1 MKPELVTNSGRIINI
16 LNPKPEDFC
25 LNDIAFGL
33 SRQLRFNGLTVLPY
47 TVAQHSVIVSKLCIS
62 PKAQLVAML
71 HDASEA
77 YLHDLPTPL
86 KTILPDYCKI
96 ETRFQDAIMEGIL
109 GGGFYET
116 LQEAEEVD
124 AEVKAADHTALVH
137 EVNSIVLHPD
147 AYGLE
152 KLPEIL
158 VIQELRERR
167 IQTVDGALAYYRK
180 HFTAVEQA
188 LNLQH
193 TA

>member
-16 LNPKPEDFC
+16 LNPNPESFC

-33 SRQLRFNGLTVLPY
+33 SRQLRYNGMTVLPY

-62 PKAQLVAML
+62 PKAQIVAML

-77 YLHDLPTPL
+77 FLHDLPTPL
-86 KTILPDYCKI
+86 KCLLPDYLSI
-96 ETRFQDAIMEGIL
+96 ETVFQSAIMDGIL
-109 GGGFYET
+109 GGGFFEN
-116 LQEAEEVD
+116 LQEAEEID
-124 AEVKAADHTALVH
+124 AEVKAADHTALIH
-137 EVNSIVLHPD
+137 EVNSIVTSPE

-167 IQTVDGALAYYRK
+167 IQTIDGALAYYRK